1 MASPP
6 PLFTATRAQTLTYL
20 LGVCPFSI
28 AFLVFINSS
37 ISFVVTELVGV
48 HEGQGDVV
56 GTLGFADELL
66 ALAACPLWGVLSD
79 RIGVR
84 YVSFYCAVSI
94 LGTVSDCAGVGLYRG
109 LRHRGSVAGL
119 VRPGRE
125 CLPPASPGTAS
136 VQLGSLGG
144 VDHGDGGLA
153 SCHRPANA
161 SATRF

>member
-1 MASPP
+1 MASRP

-37 ISFVVTELVGV
+37 ISFVVTELIGI
-48 HEGQGDVV
+48 HKGQGDVV

-84 YVSFYCAVSI
+84 YVSFYCAVST
-94 LGTVSDCAGVGLYRG
+94 LGTVSDSCRC
-109 LRHRGSVAGL
+109 RSV
-119 VRPGRE
+119 PW
-125 CLPPASPGTAS
+125 
-136 VQLGSLGG
+136 
-144 VDHGDGGLA
+144 
-153 SCHRPANA
+153 
-161 SATRF
+161 ATLLWPWR